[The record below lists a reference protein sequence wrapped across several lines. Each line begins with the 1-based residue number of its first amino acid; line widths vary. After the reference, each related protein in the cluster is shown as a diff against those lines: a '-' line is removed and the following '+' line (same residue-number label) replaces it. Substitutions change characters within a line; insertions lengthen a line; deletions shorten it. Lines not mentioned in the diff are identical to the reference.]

1 VRQDPFMQAL
11 GRPSRE
17 NVATS
22 RDEQA
27 TLLQALELTNGDYF
41 NNVLAEGANIWLEK
55 YGTNSTKIGE
65 ALYLKSFGR
74 KPGSS
79 EEKIILSVLGD
90 NPGQEAVQDLFW
102 ATLLLP
108 EFQFIF

>member
-1 VRQDPFMQAL
+1 MKAL

-22 RDEQA
+22 RDDQA

-41 NNVLAEGANIWLEK
+41 NGVLEEGAEQWLEEL
-55 YGTNSTKIGE
+55 GENSEKIVDT
-65 ALYLKSFGR
+65 LYLKTLGR
-74 KPGSS
+74 NPTQKEKKVMLSALGNTPNK
-79 EEKIILSVLGD
+79 EE
-90 NPGQEAVQDLFW
+90 VQDLFW

-108 EFQFIF
+108 EFQFIY